1 MKMSDASVRKA
12 ALGGG
17 GLILLSLALGSAS
30 ADTFRYGGSTATIEQ
45 GGDGASRSEVIRYQ
59 DGQKIV
65 TQDGNST
72 DITIQGGG
80 GSRAPDD
87 GWGLPE
93 WGDDRFDRQRIE
105 ERFSR
110 GADAFPAFTVSAER
124 EALRQQMLNRMRSRF
139 RP

>member
-1 MKMSDASVRKA
+1 MKMSDASVCKA

-45 GGDGASRSEVIRYQ
+45 GGDGTSRSEVTRYQ

-80 GSRAPDD
+80 GLSRT
-87 GWGLPE
+87 
-93 WGDDRFDRQRIE
+93 RR
-105 ERFSR
+105 
-110 GADAFPAFTVSAER
+110 
-124 EALRQQMLNRMRSRF
+124 
-139 RP
+139 RPGTPRTG